1 MKKESYIVEGSNW
14 KCKVSLE
21 KGTYDNVDLKLV
33 EAATRCFEHL
43 FSNFSKFESV
53 DIFELKNEDGEDYF
67 KQTDIEIVP
76 DPAFGLLT
84 KIYSIKDL
92 KNIDNHYFIKTR
104 TLMENASIACAMDLL
119 DELEEETRKTNPSL
133 YKNIS
138 KLMKGRLVFRMGD
151 LQDISD

>member
-1 MKKESYIVEGSNW
+1 MRKESYIVEGSNW

-21 KGTYDNVDLKLV
+21 KGTYDNIDYKLV

-43 FSNFSKFESV
+43 FSNFAKFDSV
-53 DIFELKNEDGEDYF
+53 DIFELKDEDGVDYF
-67 KQTDIEIVP
+67 KQTETDVIP

-84 KIYSIKDL
+84 KIYSIKDI

-104 TLMENASIACAMDLL
+104 TLMENASISCAMDLV
-119 DELEEETRKTNPSL
+119 DELEVETKKKNPNL

-138 KLMKGRLVFRMGD
+138 KLMKGKLVFRMGD
-151 LQDISD
+151 LKDLSR